1 MIEQKPNQKNE
12 REFES
17 HFLSFCRSFQ
27 STILVKCLSSF
38 FLSFPF
44 FRHPPNIIEDLQYPG
59 PFIRLMGKLPTRISK
74 QHFATWWDVEELSFS
89 FNDGHDFKRALSMMT
104 HWAIL
109 QMREISCGEQSWSM
123 MINALHT
130 LPSSIRRV
138 ISFKHP
144 GRGKSLV
151 IMSNYDCLFTILYF
165 VDSLNCFFFAR
176 ALSTVTDFFVLLRFL
191 FFLSRFVP
199 FRVLLLI
206 LRKTS
211 KNPLWR

>member
-27 STILVKCLSSF
+27 NTILVKCLSSF

-89 FNDGHDFKRALSMMT
+89 FNDGHDSKRALSMMT

-109 QMREISCGEQSWSM
+109 QMREINCWTIM
-123 MINALHT
+123 
-130 LPSSIRRV
+130 
-138 ISFKHP
+138 KHDEKCAP
-144 GRGKSLV
+144 YASLFYPASDQFQAPRSKQ
-151 IMSNYDCLFTILYF
+151 IASNNVELWLL
-165 VDSLNCFFFAR
+165 VHDSLFC
-176 ALSTVTDFFVLLRFL
+176 RF
-191 FFLSRFVP
+191 P
-199 FRVLLLI
+199 
-206 LRKTS
+206 
-211 KNPLWR
+211 